1 MPRYLHIMQRWISA
15 LGLLLIFGCPAVY
28 GQDAGFR
35 LNLPKRGKLTPIQ
48 KLNREGVKEVDKR
61 HLEKAKKIFYEAYL
75 IDPNDPFT
83 LNNLGY
89 ISELEGDADRALR
102 YYELSSKNASEATI
116 DVSSRPELKGR
127 PLQEAFAQLNVP
139 ALKTNKANV
148 EAISLLGKGRIAEA
162 EDTLRQALKSDSGNP
177 FTLNNM
183 GFVMESEGDLQS
195 ALKFYSAAA
204 SLHSSDVILVSPNVK
219 WRGKGISDVA
229 GDNAKAVSRTIA
241 RGEDLQ
247 AQIARL
253 NLRGVAALNHNDPQA
268 AKGFFQQAY
277 KLDPGNAFS
286 LNNMGYVS
294 ELGGDRETAETY
306 YADARAAAD
315 RSVVVTYAS
324 RREAEGQ
331 PVSSVAQKNED
342 DTESAIQALQQVRR
356 REGEPM
362 PQLRRRDNSVVSEPE
377 MNRAAPPLNG
387 VTPPS
392 LPSPEIPDRIQNVPR
407 PPEAPERDQSVPRP
421 PSSAQPPQ
429 GGLLEPLPES
439 QQPAAVKTPN
449 SSTPQSGSG
458 ASGSQQKHEPGIME
472 PLPDSQQP
480 PASRT
485 PSNGAPPSGQQP
497 PQ

>member
-1 MPRYLHIMQRWISA
+1 MRLCFYMLKRFVLGP
-15 LGLLLIFGCPAVY
+15 GLLLIFVSLAAY
-28 GQDAGFR
+28 GQGFR

-61 HLEKAKKIFYEAYL
+61 HLEKAKRLFYEAYL

-162 EDTLRQALKSDSGNP
+162 EDTLRQALNSDPHNP

-195 ALKFYSAAA
+195 ALKYYSAAA

-219 WRGKGISDVA
+219 WRGKPISEVA
-229 GDNAKAVSRTIA
+229 ADNAKAVSRTIA
-241 RGEDLQ
+241 KGEDLQ

-277 KLDPGNAFS
+277 KLDPANAFS

-294 ELGGDRETAETY
+294 ELEGDRETAQTY

-315 RSVVVTYAS
+315 RNMVVTYAS

-331 PVSSVAQKNED
+331 PVSSVAQQNEN
-342 DTESAIQALQQVRR
+342 DTESAIEALQQARR

-362 PQLRRRDNSVVSEPE
+362 PLLKRRDNSVVTEPEPE
-377 MNRAAPPLNG
+377 MNKPAPPLNG

-392 LPSPEIPDRIQNVPR
+392 LPAPEVPDRIHNVPR
-407 PPEAPERDQSVPRP
+407 PPQSE
-421 PSSAQPPQ
+421 PPQ
-429 GGLLEPLPES
+429 GGLLQPLPES
-439 QQPAAVKTPN
+439 QQPAATKNPGN
-449 SSTPQSGSG
+449 SPTPQTGNAPG
-458 ASGSQQKHEPGIME
+458 DAQPNNEPGIME
-472 PLPDSQQP
+472 PLPESQQP
-480 PASRT
+480 PAAQT
-485 PSNGAPPSGQQP
+485 PSSGGAQPGQQP
-497 PQ
+497 RPPQH

>member
-1 MPRYLHIMQRWISA
+1 MHLSICNANRRAFGVTLIA
-15 LGLLLIFGCPAVY
+15 LFLGACITAA
-28 GQDAGFR
+28 GQGFT

-61 HLEKAKKIFYEAYL
+61 HLERAKKLFYEAYL

-148 EAISLLGKGRIAEA
+148 QAISLLGKGRIAEA
-162 EDTLRQALKSDSGNP
+162 EDTLSQALKNDPHNP

-195 ALKFYSAAA
+195 ALKYYSAAA
-204 SLHSSDVILVSPNVK
+204 SLHSSDVILVSPNTK
-219 WRGKGISDVA
+219 WRGKPISEVA
-229 GDNAKAVSRTIA
+229 ADNAKAVSRTIA
-241 RGEDLQ
+241 KGEDQQ

-268 AKGFFQQAY
+268 AKDFFQQAY

-294 ELGGDRETAETY
+294 ELEGDRETAETY

-315 RSVVVTYAS
+315 RAAVVSYAS

-331 PVSSVAQKNED
+331 PVGSVAQQNEN
-342 DTESAIQALQQVRR
+342 DTESAIEALQQARR

-362 PQLRRRDNSVVSEPE
+362 PQLRRRDNSVVPEPE
-377 MNRAAPPLNG
+377 PELNKPTPPLNG
-387 VTPPS
+387 VTPPA
-392 LPSPEIPDRIQNVPR
+392 LPAPQLPDRIQN
-407 PPEAPERDQSVPRP
+407 APTQPQAE
-421 PSSAQPPQ
+421 PPQ
-429 GGLLEPLPES
+429 GGLLQPLPESQQPATTKNPTNSPTAGTGNAAGGSQDGNGSGIVEPLPES
-439 QQPAAVKTPN
+439 QQPPAA
-449 SSTPQSGSG
+449 
-458 ASGSQQKHEPGIME
+458 
-472 PLPDSQQP
+472 
-480 PASRT
+480 RT
-485 PSNGAPPSGQQP
+485 PTSEPSNQQSPPR
-497 PQ
+497 

>member
-1 MPRYLHIMQRWISA
+1 MGRYLHTMKRFV
-15 LGLLLIFGCPAVY
+15 LGSLLLLIVAGPTCF

-48 KLNREGVKEVDKR
+48 KLNRDGVKEVQKR
-61 HLEKAKKIFYEAYL
+61 HLEKAKKLFYEAYL

-148 EAISLLGKGRIAEA
+148 EAIGLLGKGRIAEA
-162 EDTLRQALKSDSGNP
+162 EDTLRQALNSDPHNP

-183 GFVMESEGDLQS
+183 GFVVESEGDLRS
-195 ALKFYSAAA
+195 ALKYYSAAA

-219 WRGKGISDVA
+219 WRGKPISEVA
-229 GDNAKAVSRTIA
+229 ADNARAVSRTIA

-294 ELGGDRETAETY
+294 ELEGDRETAETY

-315 RSVVVTYAS
+315 RNVVVTYAS
-324 RREAEGQ
+324 RRDAEGQ
-331 PVSSVAQKNED
+331 PVSSVAQQNEN
-342 DTESAIQALQQVRR
+342 DTESAIQAVQDALRR
-356 REGEPM
+356 QGEPM
-362 PQLRRRDNSVVSEPE
+362 PQLRRRDNSVVAEPE
-377 MNRAAPPLNG
+377 MNRPAPPLNG

-392 LPSPEIPDRIQNVPR
+392 LPPPEVPDRIQKVPR
-407 PPEAPERDQSVPRP
+407 PPESPDHTHSVP
-421 PSSAQPPQ
+421 QPPQ
-429 GGLLEPLPES
+429 SQPPDHGGLL
-439 QQPAAVKTPN
+439 Q
-449 SSTPQSGSG
+449 
-458 ASGSQQKHEPGIME
+458 

-480 PASRT
+480 PAVRT
-485 PSNGAPPSGQQP
+485 PQSGESQSGQQP
-497 PQ
+497 PQQ

>member
-1 MPRYLHIMQRWISA
+1 MRLPFNTMKRFAVSLE
-15 LGLLLIFGCPAVY
+15 LLVILVSLAAY
-28 GQDAGFR
+28 GQDAGFH
-35 LNLPKRGKLTPIQ
+35 LNLPRRGKLTPIQ
-48 KLNREGVKEVDKR
+48 KLNRDGVKEVDKR
-61 HLEKAKKIFYEAYL
+61 HLERARKLFYEAYL

-162 EDTLRQALKSDSGNP
+162 EDALRQALNSDPHNA

-195 ALKFYSAAA
+195 ALKYYSAAA

-219 WRGKGISDVA
+219 WRGKAISEVA

-241 RGEDLQ
+241 KGEDLQ

-253 NLRGVAALNHNDPQA
+253 NLRGVAALNHNDPPG

-277 KLDPGNAFS
+277 KLDPANAFS

-294 ELGGDRETAETY
+294 ELEGDRETAETY

-315 RSVVVTYAS
+315 RNVVVTYAS
-324 RREAEGQ
+324 RREAEGK
-331 PVSSVAQKNED
+331 PVSSVAQQNQN
-342 DTESAIQALQQVRR
+342 DTESAIEAFQQARR

-377 MNRAAPPLNG
+377 MNKPAPPLNG

-392 LPSPEIPDRIQNVPR
+392 LPTPEVPDHIQNVPR
-407 PPEAPERDQSVPRP
+407 PPESQDRMQNIPRP
-421 PSSAQPPQ
+421 QSGPPQ
-429 GGLLEPLPES
+429 GGLLQPLPESQQPASVKSPANSSTPQTGNASGTTQPNGQPGIMEPLPES
-439 QQPAAVKTPN
+439 QQPPAA
-449 SSTPQSGSG
+449 Q
-458 ASGSQQKHEPGIME
+458 
-472 PLPDSQQP
+472 
-480 PASRT
+480 T
-485 PSNGAPPSGQQP
+485 PSSGNPQSGQQP
-497 PQ
+497 PQR